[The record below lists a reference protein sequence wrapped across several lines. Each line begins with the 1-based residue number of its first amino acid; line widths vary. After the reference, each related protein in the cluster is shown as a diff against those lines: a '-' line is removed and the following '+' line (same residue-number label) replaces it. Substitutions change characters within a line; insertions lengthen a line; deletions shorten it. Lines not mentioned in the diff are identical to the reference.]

1 VSPGSQI
8 NGLKPLFK
16 KIINGQFWAQGC
28 IGFDLHTQIR
38 DELDLLI
45 QDPSGKAV
53 LGNADAQHTARLR
66 KGFENGG
73 TNTFAGQMISSGKP
87 CWARANDANRL
98 LPSWQARNLNVT
110 RIKFI
115 GCESFEIPDSHRI
128 IHLASAA
135 GILATVRANPPK
147 DAGQGEILHDNVEG
161 LFVFTLANHLH
172 VRLHVEACG
181 AG

>member
-1 VSPGSQI
+1 M
-8 NGLKPLFK
+8 
-16 KIINGQFWAQGC
+16 NGQFWTQRC

-45 QDPSGKAV
+45 QDPSGEAV
-53 LGNADAQHTARLR
+53 LGNADAQHTTRLR

-73 TNTFAGQMISSGKP
+73 KNPFAGQMIGSRKP
-87 CWARANDANRL
+87 CWARANDGNRL
-98 LPSWQARNLNVT
+98 LPPWQARDLNVA
-110 RIKFI
+110 RIKLI
-115 GCESFEIPDSHRI
+115 GCKAFEIPDGHRI

-135 GILATVRANPPK
+135 GVLATVGANPPK
-147 DAGQGEILHDNVEG
+147 DAGQGEIFHDNVEG

-172 VRLHVEACG
+172 IRLHVEACW